1 MTTERTGHCLSIAS
15 GKGGT
20 GKTLVATNL
29 SAVSGARL
37 ADLDVE
43 APNCHLFHECQSGS
57 SEAVYRQVPQVDT
70 ASCDLCG
77 ECARAC
83 LFGAILRLPDRLLLQ
98 EDVCHSCGAC
108 QVVCPRQAVSM
119 RPRKTGS
126 VVHCHYGDGDLLYG
140 RLRIGEPSPVPLI
153 RAMKSCLQEGSDAVL
168 DCPPGT
174 GCAVLESMRDSDL
187 CLMVTEPTVFGLHD
201 LRLAVK
207 LARKLELPV
216 AVVINKDGLPGTD
229 IVPECQDMGLEIL
242 ARIPFSRGIAESYA
256 QGHLLC
262 EKDEYRKAFLELWRR
277 CQELMGP

>member
-1 MTTERTGHCLSIAS
+1 MTTEAKGHRLCIAS

-29 SAVSGARL
+29 SVASGARL

-43 APNCHLFHECQSGS
+43 APNCHLFFECHKGS
-57 SEAVYRQVPQVDT
+57 SEAVYRQVPQVDP
-70 ASCDLCG
+70 ASCHLCG
-77 ECARAC
+77 ECAKAC
-83 LFGAILRLPDRLLLQ
+83 LFGAIMRLPDRLLLQ

-108 QVVCPRQAVSM
+108 QVVCPQQAISM
-119 RPRKTGS
+119 HPRRTGS
-126 VVHCHYGDGDLLYG
+126 MVQCHSRDGDLLYG

-174 GCAVLESMRDSDL
+174 GCAVLECMRGSDL

-207 LARKLELPV
+207 LARKLGLPV

-229 IVPECQDMGLEIL
+229 IVPECQDMGLEVL
-242 ARIPFSRGIAESYA
+242 ARIPFSRSIAESYA
-256 QGHLLC
+256 QGQLLF
-262 EKDEYRKAFLELWRR
+262 EKDEHRKAFLELWRR